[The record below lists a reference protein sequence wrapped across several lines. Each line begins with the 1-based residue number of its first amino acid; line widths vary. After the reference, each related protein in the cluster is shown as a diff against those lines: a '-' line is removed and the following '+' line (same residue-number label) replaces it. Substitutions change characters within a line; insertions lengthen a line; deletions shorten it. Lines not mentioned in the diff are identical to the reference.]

1 MGTDDSLNQGLLT
14 ARMALEALRS
24 GVPNSESVLALGTT
38 QTEIIDQFNQLLG
51 NAKGGIPSSVPRGM
65 LIGGGFGSGKS
76 HVLEYLAQL
85 ARSHNFVVSKIV
97 VSKETPLHN
106 PTAVFRAAIAD
117 AKVPGRPGSA
127 IDEIAMSLDFNSQG
141 YSEFYRWLHTSG
153 ESLDHRLAASL
164 RLFEHYSGDEEF
176 ADRVTQ
182 FWAGEPFAISEMRK
196 RLREAGW
203 LEDYR
208 LKSTKEVELS
218 RDRFIFV
225 SRLIRAA
232 GYSGWVLLID
242 EVELIGRYSLIQ
254 RARSYAEVKRWMD
267 GSKIDPSVPLIA
279 VLTTVDDFEGEVLA
293 GKDDYNQLPE
303 RLLAKEK
310 IEYTQLA
317 SEARAGMNILA
328 KNQVLL
334 NSPDDAELDATYEA
348 IRKIHAEAFGWDPP
362 EIAGLERLPSN
373 RMRQYVRAWIN
384 EWDLIHLYPSYSPD
398 TIVIPVEIDYGEDRD
413 ISEPSDGDAAAL

>member
-1 MGTDDSLNQGLLT
+1 MSTNDALNQGPLT
-14 ARMALEALRS
+14 ARRALEALRS
-24 GVPNSESVLALGTT
+24 GVPNAESVLALGTT
-38 QTEIIDQFNQLLG
+38 QSEIIGQFNGLLD
-51 NAKGGIPSSVPRGM
+51 NAKSANASGVPRGM

-76 HVLEYLAQL
+76 HVLEYLAQQ
-85 ARSHNFVVSKIV
+85 ARSQNFVVSKVV

-127 IDEIAMSLDFNSQG
+127 IDEIAMSLDFNSEA
-141 YSEFYRWLHTSG
+141 YAEFYRWLHTAG

-203 LEDYR
+203 LEDYG
-208 LKSTKEVELS
+208 LKASKEVELS
-218 RDRFIFV
+218 RDRFVFV
-225 SRLIRAA
+225 SRLVRAA

-267 GSKIDPSVPLIA
+267 GSRIDPSVPLIA
-279 VLTTVDDFEGEVLA
+279 VLTTVDDFEGEVLV

-317 SEARAGMNILA
+317 MDARAGMNILA
-328 KNQVLL
+328 KNQVVLHQPD
-334 NSPDDAELDATYEA
+334 NSELDDTYQA
-348 IRKIHAEAFGWDPP
+348 IRKIHAEAFDWIPP

-384 EWDLIHLYPSYSPD
+384 EWDLVHLYPSYSPD
-398 TIVIPVEIDYGEDRD
+398 TTVIPVEIGYGEDRD

>member
-1 MGTDDSLNQGLLT
+1 MGTDDPLKEGLST
-14 ARMALEALRS
+14 ARRALEALRS

-38 QTEIIDQFNQLLG
+38 QTEIIDQFNQLIG
-51 NAKGGIPSSVPRGM
+51 NAKVGIPSSVPRGM

-76 HVLEYLAQL
+76 HVLEYLAQQ
-85 ARSHNFVVSKIV
+85 ARSQNFVVSKVV

-127 IDEIAMSLDFNSQG
+127 IDEIAMSLDFNSEA
-141 YSEFYRWLHTSG
+141 YAEFYRWLHTAG

-203 LEDYR
+203 LEDYG
-208 LKSTKEVELS
+208 LKATKEVELS

-267 GSKIDPSVPLIA
+267 GSSVDPSVPLIA

-317 SEARAGMNILA
+317 SDARAGMNILA
-328 KNQVLL
+328 KNQVALHP
-334 NSPDDAELDATYEA
+334 PDNAELDATYEA

-413 ISEPSDGDAAAL
+413 VSGPSDGDASAT